1 MNKKIIFSLLIIILG
16 ISVYLTTSKFK
27 SSREF
32 KKANEN
38 MGIKVNLDKEKE
50 QIGIIDGPIDNSLD
64 IKENK
69 NDFVPSDEYLKHQE
83 YWNQEIQWIEEYTK
97 KMNLTEIDIK
107 HDPRNL
113 KFDLQILETVLEIA
127 YEKRDKKAI
136 EFAYRILNDLDIQ
149 INNYKGSKF
158 KITSFARGD
167 WKRGGIQ
174 IVEVIDYIEGN
185 STYSIKDGVINK

>member
-1 MNKKIIFSLLIIILG
+1 LNKKIIFSLLIIILG

-158 KITSFARGD
+158 KITSFARGLET
-167 WKRGGIQ
+167 GGIQ

>member
-1 MNKKIIFSLLIIILG
+1 GEFISLNHNYYYNLSRKIDINWDEEYNQVEEVKIF
-16 ISVYLTTSKFK
+16 V
-27 SSREF
+27 
-32 KKANEN
+32 
-38 MGIKVNLDKEKE
+38 EKY
-50 QIGIIDGPIDNSLD
+50 IPR
-64 IKENK
+64 
-69 NDFVPSDEYLKHQE
+69 
-83 YWNQEIQWIEEYTK
+83 IEEYTK

-158 KITSFARGD
+158 KITSFARGLET
-167 WKRGGIQ
+167 GGI
-174 IVEVIDYIEGN
+174 
-185 STYSIKDGVINK
+185 

>member
-1 MNKKIIFSLLIIILG
+1 
-16 ISVYLTTSKFK
+16 
-27 SSREF
+27 
-32 KKANEN
+32 

-69 NDFVPSDEYLKHQE
+69 NDFVPSDEYLKHQK

-158 KITSFARGD
+158 KITSFARGLET
-167 WKRGGIQ
+167 GGIQ

-185 STYSIKDGVINK
+185 STYSIKDGAINK

>member
-127 YEKRDKKAI
+127 YEERDKKAI

-158 KITSFARGD
+158 KITSFARGLET
-167 WKRGGIQ
+167 GGIQ